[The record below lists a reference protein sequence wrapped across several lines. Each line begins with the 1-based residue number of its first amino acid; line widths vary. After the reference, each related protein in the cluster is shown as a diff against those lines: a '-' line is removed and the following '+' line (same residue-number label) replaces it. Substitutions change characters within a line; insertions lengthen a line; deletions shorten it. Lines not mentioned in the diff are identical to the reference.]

1 MLLSSSKLA
10 VLRLQST
17 PAFGQPSSSAAFGGA
32 AVSRLHPDCNSDLTQ
47 FEAITVLHM
56 MQAFGQ
62 PRSQA
67 AFGSG
72 AFGVSFLH

>member
-1 MLLSSSKLA
+1 MLLSSSELA
-10 VLRLQST
+10 VLRLQSS

-32 AVSRLHPDCNSDLTQ
+32 AVSRLHPDCDSDFTQ
-47 FEAITVLHM
+47 VEAITVPHM

-67 AFGSG
+67 AFGSS
-72 AFGVSFLH
+72 AFGVSLLH